1 VEKTRRAA
9 EQQIAAMGASV
20 YEVGLY
26 NPEAERAGQP
36 VMLPRTWDVAGLL
49 RSISWLR
56 LQNSTGRNIYVRPR
70 GEHNLSLVDDLAAA
84 AVERM
89 KAAGFAPALVVE
101 TSPGN
106 FQAWLKHPC
115 PLRKELSTA
124 VARRLAAEFGGDSGA
139 ADWRHFGRLVGF
151 TNRKET
157 RRQPN
162 GMFPFVRLIEA
173 SGREYAAGNNFV
185 ARVEDELRQATA
197 QRQRE
202 RSAPPKYRVRAPTKS
217 IDSFRSNPIYGGDGT
232 RIDLAYSI
240 YALSHG
246 CSTAEVDAALRSRN
260 LDHKGTEKRQLEYVE
275 RTILKA
281 TKLLGERGLV
291 RGRAR

>member
-1 VEKTRRAA
+1 
-9 EQQIAAMGASV
+9 MGAPV

-56 LQNSTGRNIYVRPR
+56 WQNSTGRNIYVRPR

-89 KAAGFAPALVVE
+89 KAVGFAPALVVE

-106 FQAWLKHPC
+106 FQAWLKHPY
-115 PLRKELSTA
+115 PLGKELSTA
-124 VARRLAAEFGGDSGA
+124 TARRLAAEFGGDAGA

-151 TNRKET
+151 TNRKEV
-157 RRQPN
+157 RRQSN

-173 SGREYAAGNNFV
+173 SGREYAAGTNFI
-185 ARVEDELRQATA
+185 ARVEDELRKATE
-197 QRQRE
+197 QRDRQK
-202 RSAPPKYRVRAPTKS
+202 SAPREYRAGALTKS

-246 CSTAEVDAALRSRN
+246 CSTAEVEAALRSRS
-260 LDHKGTEKRQLEYVE
+260 LDHKGTEKRQSEYVE
-275 RTILKA
+275 RTIQKA
-281 TKLLGERGLV
+281 TKLLDERGFV